1 MNYCNL
7 AKVILARE
15 AKEKALIDLILL
27 LPVVMAA

>member
-15 AKEKALIDLILL
+15 TKEKAPIDLSHQVI
-27 LPVVMAA
+27 MTG